1 MRIGFIEDTCL
12 HGGTQIWVVEAVRYY
27 LSKGD
32 AVTVLSPSE
41 GWVAEQC
48 RTTKARLVEYDFDE
62 VASQSG
68 ADRLNWIDALRDCD
82 VAVCTVHPP
91 RDGFHAS
98 IFAARCIQEGDL
110 KTYLVTKTGTIVP
123 EYLREYYLP
132 KGFSRVSVVAISDYT
147 LQSLMDTY
155 DIPQDRVTL
164 IYQGIDLQRFNS
176 AKDRKTVSR
185 RRYPLPNQA
194 EPVLGCIGSMEVRKG
209 HAYLIKA
216 LAALAADHLPNI
228 YLLLVGDGPEEH
240 QPKRMVKDLD
250 LDNRVGFFPFTA
262 EPELAFEQVDIT
274 VLPSVAKEGLPN
286 VLQESMAMKVP
297 VIASDLGGV
306 SEVVLDGETGVLVKP
321 RDVAGLASAIDTLW
335 SNQVTY
341 QKMGDDG
348 HRLVESKFNR
358 ISQFDKY
365 RVFFQSHIGAKEHVT
380 YSENGDRLQQWNEAI

>member
-12 HGGTQIWVVEAVRYY
+12 HGGTQIWVVEAMRYF

-32 AVTVLSPSE
+32 AVTILSPSE

-68 ADRLNWIDALRDCD
+68 ADRLSWIDALRDCD

-132 KGFSRVSVVAISDYT
+132 KGFSRVSIVAISDYT
-147 LQSLMDTY
+147 RQSLMDTY
-155 DIPQDRVTL
+155 DIPQERVTL
-164 IYQGIDLQRFNS
+164 IYQGIDLQRFNP
-176 AKDRKTVSR
+176 AKDRKTLSMH
-185 RRYPLPNQA
+185 RYPLPNQA

-240 QPKRMVKDLD
+240 QTKRMVKDLD
-250 LDNRVGFFPFTA
+250 LDKRVGFFPFTA

-274 VLPSVAKEGLPN
+274 VLPSIAKEGLPN

-306 SEVVLDGETGVLVKP
+306 SEVVLDGQTGLLVKSG
-321 RDVAGLASAIDTLW
+321 DVAELASAINTLW
-335 SNQVTY
+335 SDQVSC

-348 HRLVESKFNR
+348 HRLVEGKFDR
-358 ISQFDKY
+358 MSQFEKF
-365 RVFFQSHIGAKEHVT
+365 RVHFQSCLGAKEQAAG
-380 YSENGDRLQQWNEAI
+380 SKNGDRLPQ

>member
-1 MRIGFIEDTCL
+1 MHIGFIEDTCL
-12 HGGTQIWVVEAVRYY
+12 HGGTQIWVVEAMRYY

-68 ADRLNWIDALRDCD
+68 VDRLNWIDALRDCD

-110 KTYLVTKTGTIVP
+110 QTYLITKTGTIVP
-123 EYLREYYLP
+123 AYLREYYLP
-132 KGFSRVSVVAISDYT
+132 KGFSRVSIVAISDYT
-147 LQSLMDTY
+147 RRSLMDTY
-155 DIPQDRVTL
+155 DISQEKVTL
-164 IYQGIDLQRFNS
+164 IYQGIDLQRFDP
-176 AKDRKTVSR
+176 AKDRKTLSMH
-185 RRYPLPNQA
+185 RYPLPNQA

-240 QPKRMVKDLD
+240 QTKRMVKDLD
-250 LDNRVGFFPFTA
+250 LDKRVGFFPFTA

-274 VLPSVAKEGLPN
+274 VLPSIAKEGLPN

-306 SEVVLDGETGVLVKP
+306 SEVVLDGETGLLVKP
-321 RDVAGLASAIDTLW
+321 GNVSELASAIDTLW
-335 SNQVTY
+335 SNQVNY

-348 HRLVESKFNR
+348 HRLVESKFDR
-358 ISQFDKY
+358 VSQFDKF
-365 RVFFQSHIGAKEHVT
+365 RVHFQSCLGAEEQVT

>member
-1 MRIGFIEDTCL
+1 MHIGFIEDTCL
-12 HGGTQIWVVEAVRYY
+12 HGGTQIWVVEAMRYY

-98 IFAARCIQEGDL
+98 VFAARCIQEGDL
-110 KTYLVTKTGTIVP
+110 QTYLITKTGTIVP

-132 KGFSRVSVVAISDYT
+132 KGFSRVSIVAISDYT
-147 LQSLMDTY
+147 RRFLIDTY
-155 DIPQDRVTL
+155 DIPQEKVTL

-176 AKDRKTVSR
+176 AKDRKAVSR

-209 HAYLIKA
+209 HTNLIET

-240 QPKRMVKDLD
+240 QIRRMVKDLE
-250 LDNRVGFFPFTA
+250 LENRVGFFPFTA

-297 VIASDLGGV
+297 VVASDLGGV
-306 SEVVLDGETGVLVKP
+306 SEVVLDGKTGLLVKP
-321 RDVAGLASAIDTLW
+321 GDVAELVRAINTLW
-335 SNQVTY
+335 SNQVNY

-348 HRLVESKFNR
+348 HRLVESKFDR
-358 ISQFDKY
+358 MSQFDKF
-365 RVFFQSHIGAKEHVT
+365 REHFQSFIEAKEQAAD
-380 YSENGDRLQQWNEAI
+380 SKDGDLLQQLNEAI